1 MEFACLRTAG
11 NVKSGAISG
20 ANVGAVSIAIAFQ
33 MPAATPVD
41 VSQRLPLRHALECYA
56 LKSACLERLTVGR
69 EDASALIVHARLR

>member
-41 VSQRLPLRHALECYA
+41 VSQRLPLRHAPEYYVP
-56 LKSACLERLTVGR
+56 KSACLEHLTADR
-69 EDASALIVHARLR
+69 ETVSVSTVYARLH